1 MRVTEYGGSAGG
13 PIYIP
18 HVYNGKDKAFWFFSF
33 EKNKVENFGRGGFDT
48 FPTAAMKQGDFS
60 SLLNPAYTGNPLS
73 GTQIGT
79 DALGRP
85 VLYGQIYNPLTTRM
99 VNGVETRD
107 PFPGN
112 QIPQAMFDTV
122 AKNYIAIL
130 PDPVYGTLLANEPTL
145 ASGAPLETEQIAT
158 TKEDLNFSPKQR
170 VTFMFNYDGRDNN
183 KSDAPAGSRGWS
195 KPPGGN
201 PLDQWETQLT
211 PNWMVRVHDIW
222 TITPSLLNDFAYGN
236 NRFDNFDTSYY
247 YNQGWAQKLGIQNTS
262 PATPPPMSF
271 TGAPVL
277 GGSIDELGS
286 PALYIYNNGSSVVQ
300 DQLTWIHG
308 KHQFMF
314 GTQDYFYYGN
324 SINVTDSGLFNFSP
338 IQTQLTSFGGET
350 GNAFASFLLGQV
362 ASSTHFIGGPHGAN
376 TTIGN
381 KQREY
386 GFYASDNWKVTS
398 KLQLELGLRW
408 SVIPGQTEV
417 FDRMSSMD
425 PDLANPGAGGR
436 DGALEFGT
444 VLGQNT
450 FIATQWGQ
458 VEPRFGF
465 AYAVKSWIV
474 VRGGYG
480 VTHAPPLDLYFTPAT
495 FGYTASMSLS
505 PATVSLPFPDA
516 AVHVLSQP
524 YPSYPGAI
532 PDTDPASGNGSYVT
546 YIAPQSGRVN
556 WIQNYNLGLEFHW
569 GANYTLNASYVGNV
583 GQRLQD
589 YTWSNM
595 NQQPISALQY
605 GNALLDPLSGHPGLV
620 PLPYP
625 GFNSTVAQALTPFP
639 QYAGVS
645 YDAPFFGVSNYNSLQ
660 VQLTKRFSKGL
671 SLLAAY
677 TYSKA
682 LTNVTATG
690 GFTPQDVYD
699 RAAGMGVGDYNVP
712 QDLRLSWFYSLP
724 VGPNAYFKVHGLLA
738 KVLGG
743 WTVSGLQGYRSG
755 DVFGVTE
762 SNFNDPLS
770 NTIYP
775 DVVATQPVIL
785 HGSAPVNFS
794 GTSSSLP
801 RYANPAAF
809 SDVPTTSEGV
819 PLRLGTAP
827 RWEPNAR
834 GPAWATESFS
844 LLKDVHFTKSEG
856 RYLRIRT
863 DWQNAFNRTGR
874 ADPVTNIDS
883 PLFGEITDVQ
893 QGPRVIQLSLQLFF

>member
-1 MRVTEYGGSAGG
+1 
-13 PIYIP
+13 
-18 HVYNGKDKAFWFFSF
+18 
-33 EKNKVENFGRGGFDT
+33 
-48 FPTAAMKQGDFS
+48 
-60 SLLNPAYTGNPLS
+60 
-73 GTQIGT
+73 
-79 DALGRP
+79 
-85 VLYGQIYNPLTTRM
+85 
-99 VNGVETRD
+99 
-107 PFPGN
+107 
-112 QIPQAMFDTV
+112 
-122 AKNYIAIL
+122 
-130 PDPVYGTLLANEPTL
+130 
-145 ASGAPLETEQIAT
+145 
-158 TKEDLNFSPKQR
+158 
-170 VTFMFNYDGRDNN
+170 
-183 KSDAPAGSRGWS
+183 
-195 KPPGGN
+195 
-201 PLDQWETQLT
+201 
-211 PNWMVRVHDIW
+211 
-222 TITPSLLNDFAYGN
+222 
-236 NRFDNFDTSYY
+236 
-247 YNQGWAQKLGIQNTS
+247 
-262 PATPPPMSF
+262 
-271 TGAPVL
+271 
-277 GGSIDELGS
+277 
-286 PALYIYNNGSSVVQ
+286 
-300 DQLTWIHG
+300 
-308 KHQFMF
+308 MF